1 MSRLMDDLNQV
12 PAIVASLGLAIAES
26 QKEFDTN
33 YLKRLQNLAVIAQG
47 FLGPNAEPGQMTEFI
62 KFLVQTAAPARYQF
76 TETTLNVKLDL
87 AESRDSMTEGGLGF
101 GFAGVVV
108 NAAFAYG
115 YSQDYRAGA
124 EVRAV
129 IHAVLPQSNES
140 AFSTLLNRAK
150 ELSDKPLELPAGSQL
165 DKDLLAEMKKVAEL
179 VDAKVAPIKT
189 EEPAKEK

>member
-1 MSRLMDDLNQV
+1 MSRLMEDLNQV

-26 QKEFDTN
+26 QKEFDAN
-33 YLKRLQNLAVIAQG
+33 YLKGLQNLAVIAQG
-47 FLGPNAEPGQMTEFI
+47 FLGQQADPGQMTEFI
-62 KFLVQTAAPARYQF
+62 KFLVTTAAPTRYQF
-76 TETTLNVKLDL
+76 TETTVNVKLDL
-87 AESRDSMTEGGLGF
+87 AESRDSMAEGGLGF

-124 EVRAV
+124 EVRTV

-150 ELSDKPLELPAGSQL
+150 ELSSKDLALPAGSQL
-165 DKDLLAEMKKVAEL
+165 DKDVLAEMRKVAEL

-189 EEPAKEK
+189 ADK